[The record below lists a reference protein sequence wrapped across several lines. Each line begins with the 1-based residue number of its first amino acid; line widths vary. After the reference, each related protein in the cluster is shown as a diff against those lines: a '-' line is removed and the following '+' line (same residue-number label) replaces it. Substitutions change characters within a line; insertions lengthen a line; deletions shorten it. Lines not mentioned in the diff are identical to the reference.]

1 MADIIGFPHG
11 HNSNTYPC
19 DVEPPCEGDGKSEK
33 WNGKSEEWPL
43 EEVVSQLPDSSSREI
58 RLSEGSK
65 ILAHA
70 SSLIDGERNEQHG
83 PRRQQFK
90 SCAEAWT
97 WWLGVQVTPHD
108 VAMMN
113 ALQKMSRIKC
123 GNHNRDNYVDLAG
136 YGSAIAGEFAGDAF
150 KK

>member
-11 HNSNTYPC
+11 HHQNNYPC

-33 WNGKSEEWPL
+33 WNGKTEEWPL
-43 EEVVSQLPDSSSREI
+43 EEVINQLPAPTEI
-58 RLSEGSK
+58 ELSEGSK
-65 ILAHA
+65 MLAQA
-70 SSLIDGERNEQHG
+70 SSLIDGERHGQHG
-83 PRRQQFK
+83 PRQEQFA
-90 SCAEAWT
+90 SCAEAWA

-123 GNHNRDNYVDLAG
+123 GHHNRDNYVDIGG
-136 YGSAIAGEFAGDAF
+136 YDAIAYELAKEAF
-150 KK
+150 KR